1 MNFETYI
8 NLLSGARMSKFIR
21 ACNGDKVKAMRL
33 YDYNLRLSGRM
44 FEIVGMFE
52 IILRNRINDH
62 YLTHFNDPN
71 WIVNQA
77 HNGMMLSEKEV
88 DIQNIASGFQHD
100 GVYSNDKMVSSFTLG
115 FWTYM
120 FTKRRYRLG
129 NKTLLRI
136 FPNRPRNTKNSD
148 VFRDLSEIREFR
160 NRIAHHEPIC
170 FDANGYA
177 SSQFSRKYYTLM
189 KNYLVFMGLD
199 AESVLRGVE
208 NPHNVFESID
218 SL

>member
-1 MNFETYI
+1 MNFETYV
-8 NLLSGARMSKFIR
+8 NLLSEARMSKYIR
-21 ACNGDKVKAMRL
+21 ACNGNKVKAMKL

-44 FEIVGMFE
+44 FAIVGMFE
-52 IILRNRINDH
+52 IVLRNGINKH
-62 YLTHFNDPN
+62 YLTHFNDSD

-77 HNGMMLSEKEV
+77 HSGMMLSEKEI
-88 DIQNIASGFQHD
+88 DIQNIASGFRND

-129 NKTLLRI
+129 NKTLLQI
-136 FPNRPRNTKNSD
+136 FPHRPRNTKNSD

-170 FDANGYA
+170 FDANGCA
-177 SSQFSRKYYTLM
+177 SSQFSQRYYKLIR
-189 KNYLVFMGLD
+189 NYLVYKGLD
-199 AESVLRGVE
+199 AESILRGVE
-208 NPHNVFESID
+208 NPQKIFDSID
-218 SL
+218 SI